1 MINLKNI
8 WKFKTQYREAV
19 SKGDELFVFEG
30 NEVLTS
36 YAKYVI
42 QYFDFKSVFFPPFMP
57 S

>member
-19 SKGDELFVFEG
+19 SKGGELFVFEG

-42 QYFDFKSVFFPPFMP
+42 QYFDFKK
-57 S
+57 